1 MKELKIPSEKNFGIT
16 FSTIGILIFL
26 YLLYFDN
33 FNLYI
38 LLISIS
44 LLLISFLIPK
54 ILKVPN
60 IIWFRFGIL
69 LSKIMTPLILGFIFF
84 GVLGPIAILRKIFN
98 FNKKKEYSTWKKTN
112 KDDKINFKKQF

>member
-98 FNKKKEYSTWKKTN
+98 FNKKKEYFTWKKTN